1 MWNDVSAYLC
11 GCVDPVE
18 DEGPRHVHL
27 TREYDEPAAEKASR
41 EILASIKPSQV
52 APAPDDSSESE
63 LEDVRSPRSTF
74 VRQKSQRA
82 TAMPPIAL
90 DGAPLP
96 PPPPDVT
103 AIDVSDIA
111 IVRPDGRGAF
121 GALRLGVE
129 RSTRQLVSV
138 EDCDGA
144 DINALLR
151 ARAPLCVSGHCAQL
165 VACLGFGAAP
175 SGSVRLVT
183 EYLDGGSLSDIA
195 VKKDGLAGDETV
207 LLHIAGEALK
217 GLAFLHARQLSHGAV
232 APASIRI
239 ARDGRVKLADAGF
252 GLDGPAQYVAPELKG
267 SRTGAAE
274 GDVGSRSGT
283 AEGDV
288 WALGQALFAAASGRF
303 CTRQLGGEPKLD
315 KPFSADAAA
324 LVLHASRRDPELR
337 ATAAFLLEAPCIIRR
352 EWPFSPLL
360 IAAVNI
366 ALGPPAETDDALLE
380 LVARAVASSKQE
392 GKAFLDQVFDK

>member
-1 MWNDVSAYLC
+1 L
-11 GCVDPVE
+11 
-18 DEGPRHVHL
+18 
-27 TREYDEPAAEKASR
+27 
-41 EILASIKPSQV
+41 IKPSQV
-52 APAPDDSSESE
+52 APALDDDSSESE

-96 PPPPDVT
+96 PPPPEIT
-103 AIDVSDIA
+103 TIDVSDIA
-111 IVRPDGRGAF
+111 IVHPDGRGAF
-121 GALRLGVE
+121 GALRLGAE

-138 EDCDGA
+138 KDCDGG
-144 DINALLR
+144 DVNALR
-151 ARAPLCVSGHCAQL
+151 KAARAAGHCAQL

-183 EYLDGGSLSDIA
+183 EYLDGGSLRNIA

-207 LLHIAGEALK
+207 LLHVATETLK
-217 GLAFLHARQLSHGAV
+217 GLEFLHARQLSHGAV

-239 ARDGRVKLADAGF
+239 ARDGRIKLADAGF

-267 SRTGAAE
+267 KATK
-274 GDVGSRSGT
+274 T
-283 AEGDV
+283 PEGDV

-303 CTRQLGGEPKLD
+303 CARQLGGEPKLD
-315 KPFSADAAA
+315 KPYSPDAAT
-324 LVLHASRRDPELR
+324 LILHASRRDPELR

-380 LVARAVASSKQE
+380 LVARAVASKKE